1 MMEARA
7 RERREGRRRRTGLI
21 WFLRYLPILLLDW
34 VMVEARTAMW
44 DSLVSVTSIVY
55 GYIRFKVVFVCIPAN
70 MTLRCN
76 GSKMVP
82 KFVWLESQIK

>member
-21 WFLRYLPILLLDW
+21 WFLRYLPILDW